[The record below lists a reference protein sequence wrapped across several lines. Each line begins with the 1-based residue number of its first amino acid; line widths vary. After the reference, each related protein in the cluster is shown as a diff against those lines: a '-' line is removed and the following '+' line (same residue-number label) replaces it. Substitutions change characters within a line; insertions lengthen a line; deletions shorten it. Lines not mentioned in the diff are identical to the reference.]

1 MHYCEAAGVKYPC
14 CYNVLHE
21 PSGGR
26 GKLTDRNTVIPNRA
40 AQMLSLVSNSNQL
53 LNPAQTDVLPCEY
66 LSLDAMERWII
77 LGYMLIPQTLQ
88 KPQALD
94 CWTQALQTGWAIT
107 LFR

>member
-1 MHYCEAAGVKYPC
+1 MNHQ
-14 CYNVLHE
+14 
-21 PSGGR
+21 SD
-26 GKLTDRNTVIPNRA
+26 TSTVIPNRA

-107 LFR
+107 LFRWGAWI